1 MLNISDLKLSYHSS
15 SLGSVQAVKG
25 VSFEIGQGEFYTL
38 LGPSGC
44 GKTSTLRSVAGLE
57 TPDQGEIIVGDT
69 LVFSGTRNISVPT
82 YKRDCAMVFQS
93 YAIWP
98 HMTVLE
104 NVAVPLRKGR
114 PGLGKTEAVTK
125 AKDALD
131 MVRLGDY
138 ANRPAPY
145 LSGGQQQRVALARA
159 LALEPTLLLLDEPL
173 SNLDAKLREETRREL
188 KSLVSRLNITSLYV
202 THDQIEALALSDRIA
217 VMQDGV
223 IVQEGTPSD
232 VYAYPNSGYVAD
244 FLGNA
249 NEIDVIVTSF
259 QDTEK
264 TLAVATLPDGS
275 SVICASKG
283 IKENQKYNLILR
295 PEHMEISTRT
305 KKTENSLPA
314 TVTNATFLGEM
325 TEYELEMGGSNVIA
339 KRLGSPIAANGSKI
353 AITIDPRYCLLLP
366 RDKR

>member
-57 TPDQGEIIVGDT
+57 TPDQGEITVGDT
-69 LVFSGTRNISVPT
+69 LVFSGARNIS
-82 YKRDCAMVFQS
+82 
-93 YAIWP
+93 
-98 HMTVLE
+98 
-104 NVAVPLRKGR
+104 
-114 PGLGKTEAVTK
+114 VTK

-275 SVICASKG
+275 SVISASKG

-305 KKTENSLPA
+305 KKAENSLPA

-339 KRLGSPIAANGSKI
+339 KRLGSTIAANGSKI

>member
-1 MLNISDLKLSYHSS
+1 MLKISDLKLSYHSS

-57 TPDQGEIIVGDT
+57 SPDSGEITVGNS
-69 LVFSGTRNISVPT
+69 LVYSSSSSVSIPT

-104 NVAVPLRKGR
+104 NVAIPLRKGR
-114 PGLGKTEAVTK
+114 PGLGKIEAEDK
-125 AKDALD
+125 AKNALD
-131 MVRLGDY
+131 MVRLSEY

-188 KSLVSRLNITSLYV
+188 KELVSRLNITSLYV

-217 VMQDGV
+217 VMQDGI

-232 VYAYPNSGYVAD
+232 VYANPKSGYIAD

-249 NEIDVIVTSF
+249 NEIEV
-259 QDTEK
+259 
-264 TLAVATLPDGS
+264 AVSRTDKVDNSAIASLPDGS
-275 SVICASKG
+275 FITCSSSDA
-283 IKENQKYNLILR
+283 KEKAKYSLILR
-295 PEHMEISTRT
+295 PEHLEISAKPR
-305 KKTENSLPA
+305 KVVNSF
-314 TVTNATFLGEM
+314 NANVINVTFLGEM
-325 TEYELEMGGSNVIA
+325 TEYEIEMCGSTLIT
-339 KRLGSPIAANGSKI
+339 KRLGSPVAKVGERIAVTI
-353 AITIDPRYCLLLP
+353 APKHCLLLP
-366 RDKR
+366 HNKN